1 MHDTGTDTSTRTRA
15 HTHIAP
21 PLPPVIPPETAARAR
36 VDLYARWSGLAAG
49 AAAAWAVASRDDG
62 LGIGILYAIPA
73 FGLCAVAG
81 VLLGDALTPPPHG
94 PVRSAGL
101 TPRRARDYVPPRT
114 TRLLAAQALALITLL
129 VAAAAMAAPD
139 DQGHAGRS
147 LSAICQGMTET
158 VGPWPGLFYG
168 APVLASLAIGTAAC
182 AWSLRR
188 IARRP
193 SEEQPRRDRALAITA
208 AWGLLISA
216 PLLGTTTFATGALLG
231 LDCMGASGAA
241 WFLIPVALSAAS
253 TMTWSLTTIVSPRAG
268 HR

>member
-1 MHDTGTDTSTRTRA
+1 MHDTDTTAATAVSTRTA
-15 HTHIAP
+15 PPLSPFP
-21 PLPPVIPPETAARAR
+21 PLPPEAVARAR
-36 VDLYARWSGLAAG
+36 ADLYARWAGLAAG

-81 VLLGDALTPPPHG
+81 VLLGDALTPPPRD
-94 PVRSAGL
+94 PIRSAGL

-114 TRLLAAQALALITLL
+114 TRLLIAQVLTLL
-129 VAAAAMAAPD
+129 TLLIAAAVMASPD
-139 DQGHAGRS
+139 DQGRAGRT
-147 LSAICQGMTET
+147 LSATCQGMTQT

-168 APVLASLAIGTAAC
+168 APVLASLALGTAAC

-208 AWGLLISA
+208 AWGLLVST
-216 PLLGTTTFATGALLG
+216 PLLGTTTFAAGALLG
-231 LDCMGASGAA
+231 LDCVGASGSA
-241 WFLIPVALSAAS
+241 WILVPVALSAAS
-253 TMTWSLTTIVSPRAG
+253 TMTWSLTTIVAPRAG
-268 HR
+268 RR

>member
-1 MHDTGTDTSTRTRA
+1 MHDTDTISGTTTGTRT
-15 HTHIAP
+15 AP
-21 PLPPVIPPETAARAR
+21 PLPPLPPEAVARAR
-36 VDLYARWSGLAAG
+36 ADLYARWAGLAAG
-49 AAAAWAVASRDDG
+49 AAAAWAIVSRDDG

-81 VLLGDALTPPPHG
+81 VLLGDALTPPPRG

-114 TRLLAAQALALITLL
+114 TRLLVAQALTLLTLL
-129 VAAAAMAAPD
+129 VAAAVMASPD
-139 DQGHAGRS
+139 DQGRAGRT
-147 LSAICQGMTET
+147 LSATCQGMTQT

-168 APVLASLAIGTAAC
+168 APVLATLAIGTVAC

-208 AWGLLISA
+208 AWGLLVST
-216 PLLGTTTFATGALLG
+216 PLLGTTTFAAGALLG
-231 LDCMGASGAA
+231 LDCMGASGSA
-241 WFLIPVALSAAS
+241 WILIPVALSAAS

-268 HR
+268 RR